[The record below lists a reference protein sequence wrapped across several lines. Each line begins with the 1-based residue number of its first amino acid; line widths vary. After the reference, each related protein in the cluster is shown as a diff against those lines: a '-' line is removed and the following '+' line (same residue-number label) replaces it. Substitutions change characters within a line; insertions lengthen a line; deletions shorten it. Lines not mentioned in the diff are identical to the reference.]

1 MIYEISE
8 ELREIAIGTIRE
20 DRLTVG
26 YVDVEALKASY
37 QSLGVS
43 EKDLNECVLDSVN
56 FRSSI
61 EVYEN
66 YSFGILNIL
75 NVNDIYGPRDKVGF
89 LIRKNLFLVIEIQDE
104 DNSTREMFEYA
115 VQRFKPETATLEK
128 IIYGFFE
135 RLIYADNSGLDK
147 KELVIEEL
155 EEDIHKGD
163 INREFIGDILA
174 LKKEVT
180 LFRNYYE
187 QLIDISEVLAEDENG
202 IFSRKETSYLQILTG
217 KLERLSTHCLMLKEN
232 LVQVREAYS
241 ASLDY
246 SINSVM
252 KLFTVVTTIFQ
263 PLTLIAGWYGMNFT
277 NMPELTWRYGYA
289 AVIVLSLTVVI
300 FCLWLF
306 RKKRLL

>member
-1 MIYEISE
+1 MIYEFSE

-20 DRLTVG
+20 DRLTAG

-37 QSLGVS
+37 QFLGVS

-89 LIRKNLFLVIEIQDE
+89 LIRKNLFLVIGIQDE

-135 RLIYADNSGLDK
+135 RLIYEDNSGLDK

-163 INREFIGDILA
+163 INREFIGDIMA

-180 LFRNYYE
+180 HFRNYYE

-217 KLERLSTHCLMLKEN
+217 KLERLSSHCLMLKEN

-289 AVIVLSLTVVI
+289 AVIVLSLTVVF

>member
-1 MIYEISE
+1 MIYEFSE

-43 EKDLNECVLDSVN
+43 ENDLNECVLDSVN

-89 LIRKNLFLVIEIQDE
+89 LIRKNLFLVIDIQDE

-135 RLIYADNSGLDK
+135 RLIYEDNSGLDK

-180 LFRNYYE
+180 HFRNYYE

-217 KLERLSTHCLMLKEN
+217 KLERLSTHCLMLKES